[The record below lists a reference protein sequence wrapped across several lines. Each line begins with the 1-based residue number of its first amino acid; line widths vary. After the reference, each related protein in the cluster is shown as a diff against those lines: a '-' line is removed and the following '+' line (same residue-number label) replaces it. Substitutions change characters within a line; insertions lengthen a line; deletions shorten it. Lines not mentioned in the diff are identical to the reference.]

1 MTYKI
6 ENKIMR
12 LKLKKREMKK
22 KWSAWIE
29 KQIIF
34 FYCLYEYEVP

>member
-12 LKLKKREMKK
+12 LKLKKRKMKK
-22 KWSAWIE
+22 N
-29 KQIIF
+29 
-34 FYCLYEYEVP
+34 EVHELKNK

>member
-12 LKLKKREMKK
+12 LKLKKKEKWKKMK
-22 KWSAWIE
+22 WMNW
-29 KQIIF
+29 
-34 FYCLYEYEVP
+34 

>member
-22 KWSAWIE
+22 N
-29 KQIIF
+29 
-34 FYCLYEYEVP
+34 EVHELKNK

>member
-12 LKLKKREMKK
+12 LKLKKKREMKK
-22 KWSAWIE
+22 N
-29 KQIIF
+29 
-34 FYCLYEYEVP
+34 EVHELKNK